1 MKNSEYTLN
10 LNALLPVNE
19 IFGSIDGEGITA
31 GGLATFI
38 RLCGCNMKCSY
49 CDTTYALSTKDADFI
64 SIENVLDEVDKNGYK
79 HVTLTGGEPLIHENS
94 YYLIK
99 ALLKKGYIVNIETN
113 GSIPISKYQLD
124 NVIIT
129 MDYKCPSSNTER
141 LMYLDNLELLRENDV
156 LKFVCMRN
164 DLSKVKEIIS
174 HYNIKSYIYLSPVF
188 NEIQPLELVEFL
200 KELHLSHINTD
211 KIRVQVQLHKIIWN
225 PDQRG
230 V

>member
-64 SIENVLDEVDKNGYK
+64 SIENILDEVDKNGYK

-156 LKFVCMRN
+156 LKFVF
-164 DLSKVKEIIS
+164 IA
-174 HYNIKSYIYLSPVF
+174 
-188 NEIQPLELVEFL
+188 
-200 KELHLSHINTD
+200 
-211 KIRVQVQLHKIIWN
+211 
-225 PDQRG
+225 
-230 V
+230 